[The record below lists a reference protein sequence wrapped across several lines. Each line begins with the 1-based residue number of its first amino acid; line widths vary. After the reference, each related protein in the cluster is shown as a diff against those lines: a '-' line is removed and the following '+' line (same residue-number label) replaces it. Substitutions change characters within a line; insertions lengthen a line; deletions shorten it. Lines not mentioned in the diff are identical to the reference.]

1 MPALLNYRNTIISA
15 VVCLDLVLFLRLVL
29 ISASFPWLCLKVY
42 FCCSVELEQI
52 STVWKVIKNW
62 DDWRRNKGFNCVPSA
77 AQVGFYHLDHQ
88 FLTLVC
94 NAGLLRALALSLSP
108 MRRQVLCQCH
118 TTWQKLALGAQ
129 DATWDNK
136 LLPQQTH
143 ISCGV
148 GTSFMQVEHV
158 LKLLDLML
166 CSCLPEQWHQSATQS
181 CLLRGRKSQYNPCQT
196 VWAHQLMT
204 WAPDSFQKLIGYGVA

>member
-88 FLTLVC
+88 LLTLVC
-94 NAGLLRALALSLSP
+94 NAGLLRALALCISYEKAGLMSVPHNMAKAGFGCPGCHMRQQTSSSADPHIMWSRDKFHASGACVEAPWLDALLMSAWAVAPECNSELLAQRQKVSVQPMSDSVSTPTDDLSP
-108 MRRQVLCQCH
+108 R
-118 TTWQKLALGAQ
+118 
-129 DATWDNK
+129 
-136 LLPQQTH
+136 
-143 ISCGV
+143 
-148 GTSFMQVEHV
+148 
-158 LKLLDLML
+158 
-166 CSCLPEQWHQSATQS
+166 
-181 CLLRGRKSQYNPCQT
+181 
-196 VWAHQLMT
+196 
-204 WAPDSFQKLIGYGVA
+204 